1 MQNKGFIK
9 VFAALLVLVCLF
21 YLSFTFVSRHFTQS
35 AEDFAKGDDVKFSS
49 YMDSISSEKVFLGY
63 TFKECRE
70 LELNLGLDLKG
81 GMNVVLEISVSDVIK
96 SLSNNN
102 PDENFNKALK
112 SAKEIQVVS
121 QKDYIT
127 LFVQEYKK
135 IDPNARLAAIFST
148 YELKEKITPQ
158 STDAEVVSIL
168 RTEVKDAITNSY
180 NVLRTRIDR
189 FGVVQP
195 NIQQL
200 EGDDGRILIELP
212 GVKEPSRVRKLLQGT
227 ANLEFWETYELSE
240 VYPYLVAANR
250 EIARLKDDNVVAD
263 TDSSVANIA
272 TDSTAVASADTT
284 ANASDS
290 LLNLVQAGPKQNA
303 DSMNQQANNEKAYPL
318 FSVLQLNVTSQ
329 GAAAPGAVIGFAHAK
344 DTVKVNDYLSMKS
357 VKDLLPRNLSLKWA
371 VKAMD
376 EKGLFYE
383 LYAIKVTNRNGRPSL
398 DGSVVTDASAAFGQN
413 SATAKVNMSMN
424 AEGAKAWARLTKENT
439 GKCIAIVLDNVVYS
453 APRVN
458 GEIAGGKSEITG
470 NFTPEEAKDLA
481 NVLKSGKMTAP
492 ARILTESVI
501 GPSLGEESINDGMW
515 SFAIALVILFG
526 YLIMMYGWTP
536 GMIAN
541 VALLLNL
548 FFTMGVL
555 ASFHAVL
562 TLSGIFGIILS
573 LGTAVDANVLIFE
586 RTKEELQGGKNVKKA
601 LEAGYSNAFSAIFDS
616 NLTSIITGIILFYFG
631 SGPIRGFATTL
642 IIGIVCSFFTAV
654 FLTRIVFEHFL
665 EKGKFTNLTFT
676 TNVSKNLLANPSFK
690 FMDSRKK
697 IMTAMAVLLLFFMV
711 VIGIRGLNQGIDFT
725 GGRNFV
731 VQYDKAV
738 NTQDLEEALQPVF
751 NPDGKLAN
759 AVSVISI
766 GESDQVRVSTNYR
779 ITDVADDAEVEADIA
794 QKLYVGSKNF
804 ISDDVTQ
811 DQFITPK
818 HIVSSMKVGPAVAAD
833 MKVDAI
839 WAVFFSL
846 IAISLYILLRF
857 KNISYSVGTMIA
869 LTCDVFVII
878 GLYSLLW
885 GYMPF
890 SMEVD
895 QTFIGALL
903 TVVGYSVNDK
913 VVIFDRVREFLHLY
927 PSRDRKQ
934 LFDDSLNTTL
944 SRTLNTSFSTLMILI
959 FIFVL
964 AGDAIRSLT
973 FSMFVGITFG
983 TFSSILIAAPIA
995 FVMQKKQ
1002 LEKKAH
1008 ADSLKK

>member
-21 YLSFTFVSRHFTQS
+21 YLSFTFVSRHLTQK
-35 AEDFAKGDDVKFSS
+35 AEDFAQGDEVKFSS

-112 SAKEIQVVS
+112 SAKEQQVVS

-135 IDPNARLAAIFST
+135 IDPGARLAAIFST
-148 YELKEKITPQ
+148 YELKDKITPQ
-158 STDAEVVSIL
+158 STDAEVVAIL
-168 RTEVKDAITNSY
+168 RTEVKDAIANSY

-200 EGDDGRILIELP
+200 EGEDGRILIELP
-212 GVKEPSRVRKLLQGT
+212 GVKEPERVRKLLQGT
-227 ANLEFWETYELSE
+227 ANLEFWETYEFSE
-240 VYPYLVAANR
+240 IYPFLVSANR
-250 EIARLKDDNVVAD
+250 EIARLKAGD
-263 TDSSVANIA
+263 TNEASDSSAVKVA
-272 TDSTAVASADTT
+272 DSTAIASADTT
-284 ANASDS
+284 TNTSDS
-290 LLNLVQAGPKQNA
+290 LLNLVQTGAKGNT
-303 DSMNQQANNEKAYPL
+303 DSVNQQANNEKAYPL
-318 FSVLQLNVTSQ
+318 FSVLQLSVTSQ
-329 GAAAPGAVIGFAHAK
+329 GAAAPGAVVGFAHAK
-344 DTVKVNDYLSMKS
+344 DTVKVNNYLNMRS
-357 VKDLLPRNLSLKWA
+357 VKELLPRNLSLKWA

-376 EKGLFYE
+376 DKGMFFE
-383 LYAIKVTNRNGRPSL
+383 LYAIKIASRDGRPSL
-398 DGSVVTDASAAFGQN
+398 EGSVVTDANADFGQQ

-424 AEGAKAWARLTKENT
+424 AEGTKVWARLTKENT
-439 GKCIAIVLDNVVYS
+439 GRCIAIVLDNVVYS

-458 GEIAGGKSEITG
+458 GEITGGSSEITG

-515 SFAIALVILFG
+515 SFAIAMVILFG

-541 VALLLNL
+541 IALLLNL

-586 RTKEELQGGKNVKKA
+586 RTKEELLGGKNVKKA
-601 LEAGYSNAFSAIFDS
+601 IEAGYSNAFSAIFDS

-654 FLTRIVFEHFL
+654 FLTRIIFEHYL

-676 TNVSKNLLANPSFK
+676 TNVSKNLLVNPSYK

-697 IMTAMAVLLLFFMV
+697 IMIAMSAMVLFFSV
-711 VIGIRGLNQGIDFT
+711 VIGIRGLNQGIDFS

-731 VQYDKAV
+731 VQYDNPV
-738 NTQDLEEALQPVF
+738 NTQDLEEDLQPVF
-751 NPDGKLAN
+751 NPDGKLSN
-759 AVSVISI
+759 AVTVISI
-766 GESDQVRVSTNYR
+766 GDADQVRVSTNYR
-779 ITDVADDAEVEADIA
+779 IADVADDAEVEADIA
-794 QKLYVGSKNF
+794 TKLYVGSKKF
-804 ISDDVTQ
+804 ISSDLTQ
-811 DQFITPK
+811 EQFTTE

-833 MKVDAI
+833 MKVQAY
-839 WAVFFSL
+839 WAVILSL

-944 SRTLNTSFSTLMILI
+944 SRTLNTSFSTLMIMI

-964 AGDAIRSLT
+964 AGDSIRSLT

-995 FVMQKKQ
+995 FNMQKKQ
-1002 LEKKAH
+1002 LAKKAH

>member
-21 YLSFTFVSRHFTQS
+21 YLSFTFVSRHLTQK
-35 AEDFAKGDDVKFSS
+35 AEDFAQGDGVKFNS
-49 YMDSISSEKVFLGY
+49 YMDSISTEKVFLGY

-112 SAKEIQVVS
+112 SAKELQVVS

-135 IDPNARLAAIFST
+135 IDQGARLAAIFST
-148 YELKEKITPQ
+148 YELKDKITPQ
-158 STDAEVVSIL
+158 STDFEVVAIL
-168 RTEVKDAITNSY
+168 RTEVKDAIANSY

-200 EGDDGRILIELP
+200 EGEDGRILIELP
-212 GVKEPSRVRKLLQGT
+212 GVKEPERVRKLLQGT

-240 VYPYLVAANR
+240 VYPFLVSANR
-250 EIARLKDDNVVAD
+250 EIARLKAGNTAETSDSTAVKVA
-263 TDSSVANIA
+263 
-272 TDSTAVASADTT
+272 DSTAVASTDTT
-284 ANASDS
+284 ANSSDS
-290 LLNLVQAGPKQNA
+290 LLNLVQTGAKDNT
-303 DSMNQQANNEKAYPL
+303 DSINQQANNEKAYPL
-318 FSVLQLNVTSQ
+318 FSVLQLNITSQ
-329 GAAAPGAVIGFAHAK
+329 GAAAPGAVVGFAHSK
-344 DTVKVNDYLSMKS
+344 DTVKVNNYLNMRS
-357 VKDLLPRNLSLKWA
+357 VKELLPRNLSLKWA

-376 EKGLFYE
+376 EKGLFFE
-383 LYAIKVTNRNGRPSL
+383 LYAIKITSRNARPAL
-398 DGSVVTDASAAFGQN
+398 DGSVVIGANADFGQQ

-424 AEGAKAWARLTKENT
+424 AEGTKVWARLTKENT
-439 GKCIAIVLDNVVYS
+439 GRCIAIVLDNVVYS

-458 GEIAGGKSEITG
+458 GEITGGSSEITG

-501 GPSLGEESINDGMW
+501 GPSLGEESISDGMW
-515 SFAIALVILFG
+515 SFAIALIILFG

-541 VALLLNL
+541 IALLLNL

-586 RTKEELQGGKNVKKA
+586 RTKEELLGGKNVKKA

-654 FLTRIVFEHFL
+654 FLTRIIFEHYL

-676 TNVSKNLLANPSFK
+676 TNVSKNLLVNPTYK
-690 FMDSRKK
+690 FMDSRRK
-697 IMTAMAVLLLFFMV
+697 IMIAMSVMVLFFLV

-731 VQYDKAV
+731 VQYDKPV
-738 NTQDLEEALQPVF
+738 NTQDLEEDLQPVF
-751 NPDGKLAN
+751 NPDGQLAN
-759 AVSVISI
+759 AVTVISI
-766 GESDQVRVSTNYR
+766 GDADQVRVSTNYR
-779 ITDVADDAEVEADIA
+779 IADVADDAEVEADIA
-794 QKLYVGSKNF
+794 TKLYTGSKKY
-804 ISDDVTQ
+804 ISSDLTQ
-811 DQFITPK
+811 EQFTTG

-833 MKVDAI
+833 MKIDAI
-839 WAVFFSL
+839 WAVILSL

-944 SRTLNTSFSTLMILI
+944 SRTLNTSFSTLVILI

-964 AGDAIRSLT
+964 AGDSVRSLT

-995 FVMQKKQ
+995 FNMQKKQ
-1002 LEKKAH
+1002 LAKKAH
-1008 ADSLKK
+1008 TDSLKK